1 MTTRISDVNPDTIGT
16 DLVDDSRALV
26 QRIGSD
32 AVVLRST
39 HDLEHAVLEREQI
52 GAAMKRVEQ
61 FFSPIKRMAY
71 ELHRAICD
79 RESAILAPLKAVDA
93 SRRTAI
99 SAYKEQQDAERR
111 ERELALSEQRQR
123 EEQARA
129 ANEAAALEHAG
140 HHELAAA
147 VLSEAIDAPPPVV
160 SLRDETAD
168 IVGLKFRRRWL
179 WRYSGGPKDVTKTP
193 PAIIART
200 MKLIPRE
207 FLVLDTR
214 KVGQYATAMKHA
226 GTIPGIEIY
235 SVDDPVR

>member
-1 MTTRISDVNPDTIGT
+1 MKVSDVDPVTAGSELEATAQSLSLRLGT
-16 DLVDDSRALV
+16 
-26 QRIGSD
+26 
-32 AVVLRST
+32 AVVIRST
-39 HDLEHAVLEREQI
+39 ADLEQAVEDRVYIGDAITRVETFFTPLKQMAHKLHATLCERE
-52 GAAMKRVEQ
+52 RT
-61 FFSPIKRMAY
+61 
-71 ELHRAICD
+71 
-79 RESAILAPLKAVDA
+79 ILAPLKAVDA

-111 ERELALSEQRQR
+111 ERELALSDQRQR

-129 ANEAAALEHAG
+129 ASEAAALEHAG
-140 HHELAAA
+140 QRELAAA
-147 VLSEAIDAPPPVV
+147 VLAEAIDAPPPVV
-160 SLRDETAD
+160 TLPDVTTT
-168 IVGLKFRRRWL
+168 VTGLKFRRRWL

-207 FLVLDTR
+207 FLVLDAR